1 MKSVE
6 SFCHKTV
13 VEISKLSNIQL
24 SAFDQEYINAPRWAA
39 IQACIEQ
46 DFPDR
51 RFSFVDVGG
60 GNGLFADRVL
70 RTYPEVTGTVLD
82 SSELLLSKNAPSAR
96 KKVIC
101 ANLNEL
107 SKYCAKVDIIF
118 CHWVLHHLVRTGSYA
133 TTRRNIA
140 LALTLMRQMLTPHGR
155 ISIFENN
162 YNGYIDALP
171 GRLVFF
177 LSSSRI
183 LVPILKQL
191 SVNTAGVGVCFLSR
205 REWNQVF
212 AGTGLQAL
220 HYYEG
225 TPWQWPLYRK
235 MALLIR
241 SVEEAHYWLAPS
253 QGLYRQDLCA

>member
-1 MKSVE
+1 LSL
-6 SFCHKTV
+6 SAIRPL
-13 VEISKLSNIQL
+13 VEISQLSDIQL
-24 SAFDQEYINAPRWAA
+24 SAFDQEYVNAPRWAA

-46 DFPDR
+46 DFPGR

-70 RTYPEVTGTVLD
+70 GTYPEVTGTVLD
-82 SSELLLSKNAPSAR
+82 SSELLLSKNAPSIR

-107 SKYCAKVDIIF
+107 SKYCPKVDIIF
-118 CHWVLHHLVRTGSYA
+118 CHWVLHHLVRTGSYG
-133 TTRRNIA
+133 TTRGNIA
-140 LALTLMRQMLTPHGR
+140 LAVALMRQMLTAHGR
-155 ISIFENN
+155 ISVFENN

-171 GRLVFF
+171 GRLVFM
-177 LSSSRI
+177 LSSSHI

-205 REWNQVF
+205 REWTRVF
-212 AGTGLQAL
+212 KENGLQVL
-220 HYYEG
+220 DYYAS
-225 TPWQWPLYRK
+225 PDWHLPMYHK

-241 SVEEAHYWLAPS
+241 SVEDAHYWLAPS
-253 QGLYRQDLCA
+253 QNPSRQDLSS